1 MKIVFAIPAMG
12 FGGAERVVSL
22 LANEFAKKGNEV
34 FILSLT
40 GNTESAYPLED
51 GVKLIPIKDQR
62 STLCT
67 WSEFRKVCKVLHV
80 DIVLAFMTGVGVAAS
95 TFLIGSQI
103 PVIISER
110 CDPSAKDMSL
120 SLKLKVME
128 RVSRYFTAGY
138 VFQSEGAKAFFPKSI
153 QKKSCIILNPLN
165 SESLPERDPDHID
178 NRIVSVGRL
187 HPQKNFKMLIDAFA
201 ASKAKEQHTL
211 HIYGEGALRKGLEQQ
226 IQSLGLCNKIFLEG
240 NSPKVHEE
248 IKQAKLFA
256 FTSDYEGLPNALME
270 AMAIGLPCI
279 STDCSP
285 GGARMLIQN
294 GENGILVPCGDT
306 EQFTQALN
314 QLCNDSVKLK
324 NYGEKARQIKER
336 TNVETIAELWLSFVA
351 QVKKRQCFPQI
362 HSRCFGTKTER

>member
-1 MKIVFAIPAMG
+1 MKIAFAIPAMG

-40 GNTESAYPLED
+40 GNTDSAYPLND
-51 GVKLIPIKDQR
+51 GVKLIPITNQSGTIR
-62 STLCT
+62 IWL
-67 WSEFRKVCKVLHV
+67 EFRKVCKNIRP
-80 DIVLAFMTGVGVAAS
+80 DAVLAFLTGVGVAAA
-95 TFLIGSQI
+95 TFLIGTKT

-110 CDPSAKDMSL
+110 CDPSAKDMAL
-120 SLKLKVME
+120 TTKLKLME
-128 RVSRYFTAGY
+128 LFSRRFTAGY
-138 VFQSEGAKAFFPKSI
+138 VFQSEGAKAYFPKSI

-165 SESLPERDPDHID
+165 SESLPERDPDHVD

-187 HPQKNFKMLIDAFA
+187 HPQKNQKMLIDAFA
-201 ASKAKEQHTL
+201 ASKAKEHHTL
-211 HIYGEGALRKGLEQQ
+211 HIYGEGSLRKELEQQ
-226 IQSLGLCNKIFLEG
+226 IQSLGMSGKVFLEG
-240 NSPKVHEE
+240 NSKKVHED

-294 GENGILVPCGDT
+294 GENGILVPCGDR
-306 EQFTQALN
+306 EEFTRQLDALCGN
-314 QLCNDSVKLK
+314 HEKLK
-324 NYGEKARQIKER
+324 KFGEKAHHIKER
-336 TNVETIAELWLSFVA
+336 TRIETIAEQWLSFVA
-351 QVKKRQCFPQI
+351 QVIR
-362 HSRCFGTKTER
+362 

>member
-1 MKIVFAIPAMG
+1 MKIAFAIPAMG

-22 LANEFAKKGNEV
+22 LANEFATKGHEV
-34 FILSLT
+34 FILSLS
-40 GNTESAYPLED
+40 GNTECAYPLNN
-51 GVKLIPIKDQR
+51 GVKLVPITDQS
-62 STLCT
+62 STTRT
-67 WSEFRKVCKVLHV
+67 WLEFRKVCKNIRPN
-80 DIVLAFMTGVGVAAS
+80 IVLAFLTGTGVAAA
-95 TFLIGSQI
+95 TFLIGTKI

-110 CDPSAKDMSL
+110 CDPSAKDMAL
-120 SLKLKVME
+120 SSKLKVME
-128 RVSRYFTAGY
+128 FFSRRFTAGY
-138 VFQSEGAKAFFPKSI
+138 VFQSEGAKSYFPKSI

-178 NRIVSVGRL
+178 NRIVAVGRL

-211 HIYGEGALRKGLEQQ
+211 HVFGEGSLRKELEQQ
-226 IQSLGLCNKIFLEG
+226 IQSLGMSGKVFLEG
-240 NSPKVHEE
+240 NSKKVHED

-294 GENGILVPCGDT
+294 GENGILVPCGDRD
-306 EQFTQALN
+306 EFTCQLDE
-314 QLCNDSVKLK
+314 LCNDPEKLK

-336 TNVETIAELWLSFVA
+336 TNIETIAEQWLLFVGL
-351 QVKKRQCFPQI
+351 VKN
-362 HSRCFGTKTER
+362 